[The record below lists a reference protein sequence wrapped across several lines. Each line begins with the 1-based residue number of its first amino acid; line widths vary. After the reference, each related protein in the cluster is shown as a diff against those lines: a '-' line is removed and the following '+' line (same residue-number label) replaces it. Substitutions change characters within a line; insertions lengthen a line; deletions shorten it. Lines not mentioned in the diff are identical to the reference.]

1 MLRDPVSSLCRGT
14 PARSFLLVGWCLS
27 LAAGLLAAG
36 AAAAAESTS
45 IVVGTGSRVIGSG
58 KVIEEVR
65 PVTGFGGL
73 VVNGPVDV
81 QLKGSSTERVTVRAD
96 DNILPLIETRIE
108 DGKLVVGTTRGASF
122 RTRNPLRVT
131 VEFTSMSVLAVNG
144 SGDVRADRLRAQLLD
159 VTIRG
164 SGDVAIDAVESD
176 AVALLIVGSG
186 DFTASGR
193 AASLGVS
200 VSGSGDVNTENLV
213 ARDVGILI
221 SGSGD
226 AKVHATETLQVTIA
240 GSGDVRYRGQPKV
253 TKKIAG
259 SGDVRPLR

>member
-1 MLRDPVSSLCRGT
+1 MFRDPVSSLCRGT

-81 QLKGSSTERVTVRAD
+81 QLKASSAERVTVRAD

>member
-1 MLRDPVSSLCRGT
+1 MRRDPDLSLRRGT
-14 PARSFLLVGWCLS
+14 TARNFLLIWWCLS
-27 LAAGLLAAG
+27 LAAGLFAIG
-36 AAAAAESTS
+36 PAAAVERTS
-45 IVVGTGSRVIGSG
+45 VVVGSGSRVQGSG
-58 KVIEEVR
+58 QVIEEVR
-65 PVTGFGGL
+65 AVTGFSGL

-81 QLKGSSTERVTVRAD
+81 QLKAASAERVTVRAD
-96 DNILPLIETRIE
+96 DNIVPLIETRIE

-131 VEFTSMSVLAVNG
+131 VEFTAMSSVAVNG
-144 SGDVRADRLRAQLLD
+144 SGDVRADRLRAKLLD

-186 DFTASGR
+186 DFTAAGR
-193 AASLGVS
+193 AVSLGVS
-200 VSGSGDVNTENLV
+200 VSGSGDVNVENLE
-213 ARDVGILI
+213 ARDVGIRI

-226 AKVHATETLQVTIA
+226 AKVHATETLQVAIA
-240 GSGDVRYRGQPKV
+240 GSGDVSYRGQPKV